1 MAEPFDELVADRPS
15 AVADAARAT
24 RALLL
29 ELLPDA
35 TETVEGGDAGYGY
48 GGGYAGLVFVLTP
61 TRRGVTLGVYDGAT
75 LDDPGGLLRGR
86 GTRHRHLALASAED
100 LQRPEL
106 RELLERAAGR
116 RRKELRGTD

>member
-1 MAEPFDELVADRPS
+1 MPEPFDGSSRTRPA
-15 AVADAARAT
+15 AVADVARAT

-29 ELLPDA
+29 ELVPDA

-75 LDDPGGLLRGR
+75 LDDPAGLLRGR
-86 GTRHRHLALASAED
+86 GARHRHLALAAPRD
-100 LQRPEL
+100 LERPEL
-106 RELLERAAGR
+106 RDLLARAAAR
-116 RRKELRGTD
+116 RREQLQGTD